1 MVLGLIRLVLVTL
14 LLKERKSMLN
24 FSFQNPT
31 KIHFG
36 ENTISAIA
44 TEIPKKARVLVVYGG
59 GSIKNNGVYQ
69 QVIDALKDH
78 TWFEFSGIE
87 PNPTYTTLMKAQA
100 IIAAE
105 NIDYLLA
112 VGGGSVVDGAKFIAA
127 AALYNEGNQGDNESN
142 DPWDILAKQL
152 PVKAA
157 LPIAAV
163 LTLPATG
170 SESNGNSV
178 VTREGNKLPF
188 SSPLVRP
195 IFAVLDPSV
204 TLSLSDRQISN
215 GVVDAFVHTIEQ
227 YLTYSVN
234 GKVQDRFS
242 EGLLQTLIEE
252 GPKALVAETK
262 NDLAI
267 RANIM
272 WSATMALNGLI
283 GAGVPQ
289 DWSTHMIGHELTGAF
304 GIDHARTLSIVLPAV
319 MKVKRQ
325 QKREKLL
332 QYAARV
338 WQINDGDEDERIAKA
353 IQCTESFFE
362 TMQVPIRLSD
372 VKLGITDIDVL
383 IGNLAKH
390 GMTKLGEHGDISLDV
405 SREILMQAL

>member
-1 MVLGLIRLVLVTL
+1 
-14 LLKERKSMLN
+14 MLN

-44 TEIPKKARVLVVYGG
+44 SEIPEKARVLVVYGG

-69 QVIDALKDH
+69 QVIEALKDH

-100 IIAAE
+100 IIAAK

-127 AALYNEGNQGDNESN
+127 AALYKEHSQGDNEGD
-142 DPWDILAKQL
+142 DPWDILAKQV

-157 LPIAAV
+157 LPIGAV

-195 IFAVLDPSV
+195 EFAVLDPSV

-215 GVVDAFVHTIEQ
+215 GVVDAFVHTMEQ
-227 YLTYSVN
+227 YLTYGVN
-234 GKVQDRFS
+234 GKVQDRFA
-242 EGLLQTLIEE
+242 EGLLLTLIEE
-252 GPKALVAETK
+252 GPKALAAQSTD
-262 NDLAI
+262 DLEV
-267 RANIM
+267 RGNIM
-272 WSATMALNGLI
+272 WAATMALNGLI

-289 DWSTHMIGHELTGAF
+289 DWATHMIGHELTGTH
-304 GIDHARTLSIVLPAV
+304 GIDHARTLSIVLLGV
-319 MKVKRQ
+319 MKVCRET
-325 QKREKLL
+325 KREKLS
-332 QYAARV
+332 QYAERIWNV
-338 WQINDGDEDERIAKA
+338 TEGDEDSRISRG
-353 IQCTESFFE
+353 IELTEQFFE
-362 TMQVPIRLSD
+362 TMQVPTRLSQVD
-372 VKLGITDIDVL
+372 LGRDDIDTLVEKL
-383 IGNLAKH
+383 TQH
-390 GMTKLGEHGDISLDV
+390 GMVKLGEHGEITPEV
-405 SREILMQAL
+405 SRHILEQAL

>member
-1 MVLGLIRLVLVTL
+1 
-14 LLKERKSMLN
+14 MLN
-24 FSFQNPT
+24 FNFQNPT
-31 KIHFG
+31 HIHFG
-36 ENTISAIA
+36 TGKIEAISN
-44 TEIPKKARVLVVYGG
+44 EIPLNAKVLVVYGG
-59 GSIKNNGVYQ
+59 GSIKSNGVYQ
-69 QVIDALKDH
+69 QVSEALAEH

-87 PNPTYTTLMKAQA
+87 PNPTYDTLMKAQD
-100 IIAAE
+100 IIKSE

-127 AALYNEGNQGDNESN
+127 AAFYEGD
-142 DPWDILAKQL
+142 DPWDIL
-152 PVKAA
+152 VKGQAVTKA
-157 LPIAAV
+157 LPIGAV

-178 VTREGNKLPF
+178 VTRDGIKMPF

-195 IFAVLDPSV
+195 LFAVLDPSV

-227 YLTYSVN
+227 YLTYGVN

-252 GPKALVAETK
+252 GPKALSPDTK
-262 NDLAI
+262 NNLDV

-289 DWSTHMIGHELTGAF
+289 DWSTHMIGHELTGEF

-319 MKVKRQ
+319 MKVRRE

-332 QYAARV
+332 QYASRV
-338 WQINDGDEDERIAKA
+338 WHINEGNDDSRIDQAIRLTED
-353 IQCTESFFE
+353 FFE
-362 TMQVPIRLSD
+362 KMQVPTRLSH
-372 VKLGITDIDVL
+372 VELGSKDIDLL
-383 IGNLAKH
+383 IERLEQH
-390 GMTKLGEHGDISLDV
+390 GMTALGENNDISIAI
-405 SREILMQAL
+405 SREILSQAI

>member
-1 MVLGLIRLVLVTL
+1 
-14 LLKERKSMLN
+14 MLN

-31 KIHFG
+31 RIHFG
-36 ENTISAIA
+36 EGQITAISH
-44 TEIPKKARVLVVYGG
+44 EIPLDARILLVYGG
-59 GSIKNNGVYQ
+59 GSIKSNGVYQ
-69 QVIDALKDH
+69 QVSNALKEH

-87 PNPTYTTLMKAQA
+87 PNPTYDTLMQAQA
-100 IIAAE
+100 IIKAE

-127 AALYNEGNQGDNESN
+127 AALYEGNSEGN
-142 DPWDILAKQL
+142 DPWDILAKQQAFT
-152 PVKAA
+152 KA
-157 LPIAAV
+157 LPIGVV

-178 VTREGNKLPF
+178 VTRDGNKLPF

-195 IFAVLDPSV
+195 LFAVLEPSV
-204 TLSLSDRQISN
+204 TLSLSDRQIGN
-215 GVVDAFVHTIEQ
+215 GVVDAFIHTIEQ

-252 GPKALVAETK
+252 GPKALAPATK
-262 NDLAI
+262 EDLEV

-319 MKVKRQ
+319 MKVRKE

-338 WQINDGDEDERIAKA
+338 WQITDGDDNARIDKA
-353 IQCTESFFE
+353 ISLTEEFFE
-362 TMQVPIRLSD
+362 TMQVPTRLSH
-372 VKLGITDIDVL
+372 VNLGSKDIDLL
-383 IGNLAKH
+383 IERLEQH
-390 GMTKLGEHGDISLDV
+390 GMTALGENDDIILAI
-405 SREILMQAL
+405 SREILTQAL

>member
-1 MVLGLIRLVLVTL
+1 
-14 LLKERKSMLN
+14 MLN
-24 FSFQNPT
+24 FNFQNPT
-31 KIHFG
+31 HIHFG
-36 ENTISAIA
+36 VGQIEAISK
-44 TEIPKKARVLVVYGG
+44 EIPLNARVLVVYGG
-59 GSIKNNGVYQ
+59 GSIKSNGVYQ
-69 QVIDALKDH
+69 QVIDALCKH

-87 PNPTYTTLMKAQA
+87 PNPTYDTLMKAQE
-100 IIAAE
+100 IIKAE

-127 AALYNEGNQGDNESN
+127 AALFEGD
-142 DPWDILAKQL
+142 DPWDILAKQQEFT
-152 PVKAA
+152 KA
-157 LPIAAV
+157 LPIGAI

-178 VTREGNKLPF
+178 VTRDGNKLPF
-188 SSPLVRP
+188 KSPLVRP
-195 IFAVLDPSV
+195 LFAVLDPSV

-215 GVVDAFVHTIEQ
+215 GVVDAFIQTIEQ
-227 YLTYSVN
+227 YLTFSVN

-252 GPKALVAETK
+252 GPKALLPATK
-262 NDLAI
+262 EDLDV

-319 MKVKRQ
+319 MKVRKE

-332 QYAARV
+332 QYATRV
-338 WQINDGDEDERIAKA
+338 WQITEGDDNTRIDQA
-353 IQCTESFFE
+353 IRLTEEFFE
-362 TMQVPIRLSD
+362 KMQVPTRLSD
-372 VKLGITDIDVL
+372 VNLGSNDIDLLVDRL
-383 IGNLAKH
+383 EQH
-390 GMTKLGEHGDISLDV
+390 GMTALGEQDDITLDI
-405 SREILMQAL
+405 SREILTLAL

>member
-1 MVLGLIRLVLVTL
+1 
-14 LLKERKSMLN
+14 MLN

-31 KIHFG
+31 RIHFG
-36 ENTISAIA
+36 EGQIAAISH
-44 TEIPKKARVLVVYGG
+44 EIPLDARVLLVYGG
-59 GSIKNNGVYQ
+59 GSIKSNGVYQ
-69 QVIDALKDH
+69 QVSDALTEH

-87 PNPTYTTLMKAQA
+87 PNPTYDTLMQAQT
-100 IIAAE
+100 IIKAE

-127 AALYNEGNQGDNESN
+127 AALYEGNSEGN
-142 DPWDILAKQL
+142 DPWDILAKQQAFT
-152 PVKAA
+152 KA
-157 LPIAAV
+157 LPIGAV

-178 VTREGNKLPF
+178 VTRDGNKLPF

-195 IFAVLDPSV
+195 LFAVLDPGV
-204 TLSLSDRQISN
+204 TLSLSDRQIGN
-215 GVVDAFVHTIEQ
+215 GVVDAFIHTIEQ

-252 GPKALVAETK
+252 GPKALAPATK
-262 NDLAI
+262 GDLDV

-319 MKVKRQ
+319 MKVRKE

-338 WQINDGDEDERIAKA
+338 WQITDGDDNARIDKA
-353 IQCTESFFE
+353 ISLTEEFFE
-362 TMQVPIRLSD
+362 TMQVPTRLSHVD
-372 VKLGITDIDVL
+372 LGSKDIDLL
-383 IGNLAKH
+383 IERLEQH
-390 GMTKLGEHGDISLDV
+390 GMTALGENDDITLAI
-405 SREILMQAL
+405 SRKILTQAL

>member
-1 MVLGLIRLVLVTL
+1 
-14 LLKERKSMLN
+14 MLN
-24 FSFQNPT
+24 FNFKNPT
-31 KIHFG
+31 NIHFG
-36 ENTISAIA
+36 VGKIAAISQ
-44 TEIPKKARVLVVYGG
+44 EIPLNARVLVVYGG
-59 GSIKNNGVYQ
+59 GSIKGNGVYQ
-69 QVIDALKDH
+69 QVSDALAKH

-87 PNPTYTTLMKAQA
+87 PNPTYKTLMRAQE
-100 IIAAE
+100 IIKSE

-127 AALYNEGNQGDNESN
+127 AALYEGNGESDNAVN
-142 DPWDILAKQL
+142 DPWDILAKQQA
-152 PVKAA
+152 VTKA
-157 LPIAAV
+157 LPMGAV

-178 VTREGNKLPF
+178 VTRDGNKLPF
-188 SSPLVRP
+188 SSPSVRP
-195 IFAVLDPSV
+195 LFAVLDPSV

-215 GVVDAFVHTIEQ
+215 GVVDAFIHIIEQ

-252 GPKALVAETK
+252 GPKALSPATK
-262 NDLAI
+262 NDLEV

-319 MKVKRQ
+319 MKVRRT
-325 QKREKLL
+325 QKHEKLL
-332 QYAARV
+332 QYATRV
-338 WQINDGDEDERIAKA
+338 WQISEGDENERIEKA
-353 IQCTESFFE
+353 INLTEAFFE
-362 TMQVPIRLSD
+362 KMQVPTRLSHVD
-372 VKLGITDIDVL
+372 LGSDDIDLL
-383 IGNLAKH
+383 IERLQQH
-390 GMTKLGEHGDISLDV
+390 GMTTLGEKGDITLEI
-405 SREILMQAL
+405 SREILTQAL

>member
-1 MVLGLIRLVLVTL
+1 
-14 LLKERKSMLN
+14 MLN
-24 FSFQNPT
+24 FNFQNPT
-31 KIHFG
+31 HIYFG
-36 ENTISAIA
+36 EGQIKAISR
-44 TEIPKKARVLVVYGG
+44 EIPLNAKVLLVYGG
-59 GSIKNNGVYQ
+59 GSIKSNGVYQ
-69 QVIDALKDH
+69 QAKDALAKH

-87 PNPTYTTLMKAQA
+87 PNPTYDTLMKAQE
-100 IIAAE
+100 IIKTE

-127 AALYNEGNQGDNESN
+127 AALFEGD
-142 DPWDILAKQL
+142 DPWDILAKNQK
-152 PVKAA
+152 VTKA
-157 LPIAAV
+157 LPIGAV

-178 VTREGNKLPF
+178 VTRNGNKLPF
-188 SSPLVRP
+188 ASPLVRP
-195 IFAVLDPSV
+195 LFSVLDPSV
-204 TLSLSDRQISN
+204 TLSLSDRQIGN

-252 GPKALVAETK
+252 GPKALSPATK
-262 NDLAI
+262 EDLEV

-289 DWSTHMIGHELTGAF
+289 DWATHMIGHELTGAF

-319 MKVKRQ
+319 MKVKRE

-332 QYAARV
+332 QYATRV
-338 WQINDGDEDERIAKA
+338 WHINEGDDDARIDQA
-353 IQCTESFFE
+353 IRLTEEFFKK
-362 TMQVPIRLSD
+362 MQLPIRLSD
-372 VKLGITDIDVL
+372 VDLGSNDIDLL
-383 IGNLAKH
+383 INRLDQHRLTA
-390 GMTKLGEHGDISLDV
+390 LGEHSDITIET
-405 SREILMQAL
+405 SREILTLAI